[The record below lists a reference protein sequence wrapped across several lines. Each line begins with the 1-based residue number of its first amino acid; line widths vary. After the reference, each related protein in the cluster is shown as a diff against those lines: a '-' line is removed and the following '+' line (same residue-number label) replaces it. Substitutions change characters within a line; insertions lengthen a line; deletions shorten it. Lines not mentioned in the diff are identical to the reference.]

1 MTVNSIV
8 LCKRRQHLHAIVL
21 GQHYDLT
28 NCSRQK
34 TNWNHSRSI
43 TLQCSV
49 KFVHS
54 LNVPYE
60 LKIFAAFSTNL
71 FHNSHFIRV
80 PKTYFRWGL
89 FICLWKFLLFKQWL
103 SHYAASLTH
112 IRRASWWW
120 SVLRLL
126 TPSKMDNFH
135 RNKIASQLHKCPLR
149 CPSEIN
155 L

>member
-49 KFVHS
+49 QFVHS
-54 LNVPYE
+54 HNVPYE
-60 LKIFAAFSTNL
+60 LQIFAAISTNL

-89 FICLWKFLLFKQWL
+89 FICLWKSVCYSSNDLVTTRPPWPTFAEHRDGGQYLACWL
-103 SHYAASLTH
+103 
-112 IRRASWWW
+112 RRWWTTFTEIK
-120 SVLRLL
+120 SRH
-126 TPSKMDNFH
+126 NFISAH
-135 RNKIASQLHKCPLR
+135 
-149 CPSEIN
+149 
-155 L
+155 